1 MENIKNDELYNELN
15 KLSQMCLEEN
25 ANYKDIL
32 GKAFTLGY
40 KFRNNELKINILNL
54 FENEK

>member
-1 MENIKNDELYNELN
+1 MEIVKNNELYNELN
-15 KLSQMCLEEN
+15 KLSQICLEEN

-40 KFRNNELKINILNL
+40 NFRNNELKTNILSL
-54 FENEK
+54 FENGK